1 VVIVVIG
8 VFTLSQ
14 AVFGDQVV
22 EAFSELAVLGP
33 DMKIGDYPRE
43 VLVGEA
49 FRLYL
54 YVGNHEGKTMYYSV
68 KVKLGDQFTSIN
80 ETTAMEAP
88 VIAGYQRV
96 LMTGENWTRPVT
108 LSIDEAGT
116 GRRLVFE
123 LWVYDEA
130 LERFHYHGRWN
141 QLWMNITQRDAV

>member
-1 VVIVVIG
+1 MVIVVVG

-14 AVFGDQVV
+14 AVFGDRVV

-49 FRLYL
+49 FHLYL
-54 YVGNHEGKTMYYSV
+54 YVGNHEGKTTYYSV
-68 KVKLGDQFTSIN
+68 KVKLGDQSTSIN
-80 ETTAMEAP
+80 ETTSMEAP
-88 VIAGYQRV
+88 VIAGYHRV

-116 GRRLVFE
+116 SLRLVFE
-123 LWVYDEA
+123 LWVYDDA
-130 LERFHYHGRWN
+130 LERFRYHGRWN